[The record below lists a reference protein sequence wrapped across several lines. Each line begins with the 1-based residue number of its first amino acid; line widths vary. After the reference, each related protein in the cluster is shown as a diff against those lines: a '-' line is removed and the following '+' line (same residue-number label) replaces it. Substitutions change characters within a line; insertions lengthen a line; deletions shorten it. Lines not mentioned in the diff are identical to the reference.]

1 MQKSHD
7 TIARRLAL
15 ILTKFNEAQKFT
27 ASELAQE
34 FGVSLRTI
42 QRDLNS
48 RLSYLPIKK
57 ESDYYSL
64 ETYALGK
71 LTLEDIKSFATMSGI
86 KELYPALTDSFIIDI
101 LNNKINATYLVKNHG
116 FEALEHKT
124 KEFELL
130 SVAILHHQHVQF
142 NYNEKA
148 RDTKPYK
155 LVNNQGIWY
164 LVADEKQEL
173 KTYSFSKI
181 SHLKIIDKNFKPNEE
196 FINTIK
202 KNEANWFSQTVLEI
216 TLEIDKSVA
225 EYFLRRKILPNQTIL
240 EHNDKKLVLSTKVS
254 YENEILSIVQ
264 YWLPH
269 IKIISPTHLEEKL
282 HDVLQKYIKN

>member
-15 ILTKFNEAQKFT
+15 ILTKFNGAESFT
-27 ASELAQE
+27 ANELAQE

-71 LTLEDIKSFATMSGI
+71 LGLEDIKSFAAISGI

-101 LNNKINATYLVKNHG
+101 LNSKINATYLVKNHG
-116 FEALEHKT
+116 FELLEYKT

-130 SVAILHHQHVQF
+130 IVAILHHQHVEF
-142 NYNEKA
+142 SYNEKK

-196 FINTIK
+196 FANTIK

-240 EHNDKKLVLSTKVS
+240 EHNEKKLVLSTKVS

-269 IKIISPTHLEEKL
+269 IKIISPTHLQEKL
-282 HDVLQKYIKN
+282 HDVLQKYLKN